1 MIIFAYSYSCKW
13 NFQIKSCSGL
23 KCIALWLQSSW
34 WRCVGNTL
42 RALKDAMSEEAIS
55 ESELDPSHSEEEE
68 YLENEE
74 EEEEEEVDTEDD
86 EDENDG
92 DDEDDSVGEGHLSSF
107 GYSFQLKI
115 VFST

>member
-1 MIIFAYSYSCKW
+1 M
-13 NFQIKSCSGL
+13 
-23 KCIALWLQSSW
+23 
-34 WRCVGNTL
+34 

-55 ESELDPSHSEEEE
+55 ESELDPSLNSEEE

-92 DDEDDSVGEGHLSSF
+92 DDEEDDSVGEGLLLSFFSF
-107 GYSFQLKI
+107 LYTAKK
-115 VFST
+115 

>member
-1 MIIFAYSYSCKW
+1 
-13 NFQIKSCSGL
+13 
-23 KCIALWLQSSW
+23 
-34 WRCVGNTL
+34 
-42 RALKDAMSEEAIS
+42 MSEEAIS
-55 ESELDPSHSEEEE
+55 ESELDPSHSEEE

-107 GYSFQLKI
+107 VSYCIHITIKNTIFYLML
-115 VFST
+115 VFISLLLV